1 MKKQFN
7 VSDLRSEGPQANDP
21 YAMNLNINNFG
32 KRYEK
37 VNRRVFRTSTG
48 ADIEDKLN

>member
-7 VSDLRSEGPQANDP
+7 VSDLRSEGPYANDP
-21 YAMNLNINNFG
+21 YAMKLNINNYS

-37 VNRRVFRTSTG
+37 INGRVFRTSSG
-48 ADIEDKLN
+48 VDIED